1 MADNPTPNG
10 PEKITYQGRMIEIV
24 EQPMKI
30 GEKEV
35 TFEHARRAPGV
46 RLIVPMPDGKIL
58 LTREYRTHLNGYDFR
73 LPGGKVID
81 SLDEYNAFL
90 ASKADIKEAAHTAA
104 IKEAREE
111 AGLDVTDLELF
122 SVSKCGGSME
132 WDLYYFVVKS
142 FTQGEQSLEHGEDIT
157 PAPTSREEV
166 KKMCLDGRIQ
176 EDRSALM
183 LLRYLAQ

>member
-1 MADNPTPNG
+1 MATNPIPDG

-24 EQPMKI
+24 EQPMQI
-30 GEKEV
+30 GEKTV
-35 TFEHARRAPGV
+35 NFEHARRAPGV
-46 RLIVPMPDGKIL
+46 RLIVPMPDGTIL

-81 SLDEYNAFL
+81 SLEEYSAFL
-90 ASKADIKEAAHTAA
+90 AAKKDMSEEAHKAA

-111 AGLDVTDLELF
+111 VGITVTDLEPF
-122 SVSKCGGSME
+122 AVSKCGGSME
-132 WDLYYFVVKS
+132 WDLYYFVVKT
-142 FTQGEQSLEHGEDIT
+142 FTEAEQALEHGEDIT

-166 KKMCLDGRIQ
+166 KQMCLDGRIQ

-183 LLRYLAQ
+183 LLRFLQ